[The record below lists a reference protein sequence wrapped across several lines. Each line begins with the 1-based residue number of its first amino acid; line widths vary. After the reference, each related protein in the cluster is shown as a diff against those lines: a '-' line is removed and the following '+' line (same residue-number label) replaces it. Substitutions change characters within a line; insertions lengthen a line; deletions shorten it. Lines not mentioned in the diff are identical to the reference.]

1 VTHPASTTHVNLTP
15 EELATNGIGPS
26 TIRVSVGL
34 EHADDLVA
42 DFGQALDQIIL

>member
-1 VTHPASTTHVNLTP
+1 VALSP
-15 EELATNGIGPS
+15 EELAAAGIEPS

-42 DFGQALDQIIL
+42 DFAQAIDQIK